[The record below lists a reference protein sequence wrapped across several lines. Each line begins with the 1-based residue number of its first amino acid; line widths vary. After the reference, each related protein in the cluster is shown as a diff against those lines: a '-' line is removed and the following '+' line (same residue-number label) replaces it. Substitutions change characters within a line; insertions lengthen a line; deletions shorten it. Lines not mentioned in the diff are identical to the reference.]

1 MADNFVLTESGDWHN
16 KSAYAIRPNK
26 IYKISVETFRS
37 RFDKDRPP
45 IFGVVLDISTV
56 KNYRSDFAIKSFDN
70 EADAR
75 QFAGKLANLLNQ
87 E

>member
-37 RFDKDRPP
+37 RFDKDLPP
-45 IFGVVLDISTV
+45 KFGVVLDFSTD
-56 KNYRSDFAIKSFDN
+56 KGHRTNLAIKIFDN
-70 EADAR
+70 ESDACA
-75 QFAGKLANLLNQ
+75 FAEKLANLLNQ